1 MSSYDAHHQIR
12 CKALGQS
19 RALQGF
25 PPLGSLVLELWS
37 PKKGGKT
44 NENDT
49 HLSHMKKNRYNF
61 ILLLYWSCFV
71 LISSYFKCLDSC
83 KHWKGLKFTIS
94 TQSFSGKNLR
104 FRWGGCFRKPLKKHR
119 RSGIHGFKVSV
130 TKVLNKKRRI
140 PRAQAPFRRMDD
152 GSGWYAK

>member
-1 MSSYDAHHQIR
+1 MQS
-12 CKALGQS
+12 LGTKPGFAGLPTPWVFGL
-19 RALQGF
+19 RAMKPQ
-25 PPLGSLVLELWS
+25 
-37 PKKGGKT
+37 KRGK
-44 NENDT
+44 NQRKWYPFCESHDSN
-49 HLSHMKKNRYNF
+49 LSHMKKNRYNF